1 MAKNPRF
8 NNKSLFS
15 DVTDEGTENIVLNS
29 TSETLATQGN
39 VINSLKKFWNNL
51 REKLAYSVTRTGTA
65 NAVGDDY
72 TPVYVNENGEVYPCN
87 AGMITA
93 SINGSGNVT
102 SDLIKTSHTGVIIYL
117 SIDGNAAANPNGTR
131 TLSVAGY
138 EVKYP
143 TGVAVLAREIAVG
156 SLLLLAYAKSSNS
169 GFWVLLNKVNTVNGT
184 NAGLMT
190 VAEHNKLANI
200 ADNAN
205 NYSLPIAGSNLGG
218 VKSAATGN
226 TAGRDY
232 NVQIN
237 SDGTM
242 KVNVPWTDTQPTHY
256 TALLK
261 AGGLNSKENQ
271 NTTNGNTYLQVVE
284 NGNISSQLNI
294 KGTKGVTVSSSSSG
308 VVTIEGQGSTPILLT
323 AGSYQNWDDT
333 TGYLVLGPGYGNNND
348 HTYLRGDGSW
358 GPVAP
363 SMGKMT
369 ASITNGAIDMG
380 SNLNAALHV
389 TYNGR
394 PIQFAFI
401 NSTYKVSSLDGS
413 LYISGVKASSTINSD
428 STALIVPMGN
438 LSLKPQVLHFIS
450 QTEVEF
456 LD

>member
-65 NAVGDDY
+65 SAVGDDY

-102 SDLIKTSHTGVIIYL
+102 SDLIKTSHTGVIVYL

-131 TLSVAGY
+131 TLSVAGK

-143 TGVAVLAREIAVG
+143 TGVAVLAKEIAVG

-169 GFWVLLNKVNTVNGT
+169 GFWVLLNKVNAVNGT

-200 ADNAN
+200 AENAN

-218 VKSAATGN
+218 VKSAETGK
-226 TAGRDY
+226 TADRDY

-237 SDGTM
+237 GDGTM
-242 KVNVPWTDTQPTHY
+242 KVNVPWTDTQPSHY

-261 AGGLNSKENQ
+261 AGSVSSKENQ

-284 NGNISSQLNI
+284 DGELSSQLKIVGSN
-294 KGTKGVTVSSSSSG
+294 GVNVTSSAEG
-308 VVTIEGQGSTPILLT
+308 VVTIEGQQLSMQRIGVSVQDPPTYTVDANGYVSGLIYFKHALGNAMNVRCMYEGKAVGSNSSSFNLRSLKIVASTL
-323 AGSYQNWDDT
+323 T
-333 TGYLVLGPGYGNNND
+333 TGVGKTVYIQLYPTNTAAYLPGLLAVTIY
-348 HTYLRGDGSW
+348 
-358 GPVAP
+358 P
-363 SMGKMT
+363 SD
-369 ASITNGAIDMG
+369 ASFSATLA
-380 SNLNAALHV
+380 
-389 TYNGR
+389 
-394 PIQFAFI
+394 
-401 NSTYKVSSLDGS
+401 
-413 LYISGVKASSTINSD
+413 
-428 STALIVPMGN
+428 
-438 LSLKPQVLHFIS
+438 
-450 QTEVEF
+450 
-456 LD
+456 